1 MSIVTPISHDNDNWY
16 IIELNKE
23 KIAAQKANAIRE
35 CFLNGLII
43 IPKNN
48 TNVNNA
54 TLNFKSRLREEIN
67 PNAIYISKDTKIP
80 IVRNEI
86 FLRLTRAFSLNTPT

>member
-1 MSIVTPISHDNDNWY
+1 MEFDEKN

-35 CFLNGLII
+35 CSLNGFTI
-43 IPKNN
+43 IPKNI

-54 TLNFKSRLREEIN
+54 TLNFKNKLREGIN
-67 PNAIYISKDTKIP
+67 PN
-80 IVRNEI
+80 NM
-86 FLRLTRAFSLNTPT
+86 